1 MLLLFGFQSQVANEL
16 FETVRKS
23 KARVVDLCCGVGIS
37 TRALREA
44 FPEAEALVGVDTSAE
59 MIAMARFLTNHLSFF
74 KPVVTKCDAA
84 VSAGYP
90 TPRGKGTTIN
100 QATRS
105 AVDFA
110 RVNAEDTKLPGK
122 SFDLVTIM
130 YAFHEAPMQGREKML
145 IEARRLLNA
154 GGTLAVIDISTDYK
168 PSSSMLLGEPYVLEY
183 QSNIR
188 SQLTNLKGFF
198 RPEYKVL
205 VPGHVSMWLL
215 KRGPT
220 NVI

>member
-1 MLLLFGFQSQVANEL
+1 
-16 FETVRKS
+16 
-23 KARVVDLCCGVGIS
+23 VVVG
-37 TRALREA
+37 A
-44 FPEAEALVGVDTSAE
+44 DTSSE

-90 TPRGKGTTIN
+90 APQRKGTTVK

-105 AVDFA
+105 AVEYA

-130 YAFHEAPMQGREKML
+130 YAFHEAPLQGRQKIL

-154 GGTLAVIDISTDYK
+154 GGTLAIIDISTDYK
-168 PSSSMLLGEPYVLEY
+168 PSSSMLLGEPYLLEY
-183 QSNIR
+183 QSNIQ
-188 SQLTNLKGFF
+188 SQLMNLKGFF

-215 KRGPT
+215 KRGPIT
-220 NVI
+220 VI